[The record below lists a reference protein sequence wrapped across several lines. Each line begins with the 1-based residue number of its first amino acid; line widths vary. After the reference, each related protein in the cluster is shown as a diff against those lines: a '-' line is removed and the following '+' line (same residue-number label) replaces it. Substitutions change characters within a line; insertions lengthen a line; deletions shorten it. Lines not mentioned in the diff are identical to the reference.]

1 MRWVRPAMG
10 SLSLIL
16 ALAHTA
22 VPRADLQGVSQVGPA
37 VKFPLQCPYGAQA
50 VHAASWSLCS
60 HPPVV
65 EPWHTPA
72 PLQPRLLEK
81 NCANGAKAVHQS
93 FESSEAGSLFDF
105 LTKVVID

>member
-72 PLQPRLLEK
+72 PLQPRLL
-81 NCANGAKAVHQS
+81 A
-93 FESSEAGSLFDF
+93 
-105 LTKVVID
+105 KVVLMALRQFTRVSKAQKLAVFLIF